1 MKYLFPLLFCCCISP
16 IFAATEPNLA
26 QANSFLSQ
34 AKNTAFEQNK
44 GQVTGADA
52 KKVQFVYK
60 SGGMSVFLLKT
71 GIAYQCSKTH
81 YPECYQPLDKFA
93 KPEEREKD
101 ERLRQKIRT
110 ETYRMDVQL
119 LGANPNA
126 NITTEGESAD
136 YVNYYN
142 HDALN
147 VRSYTKVIYHDIY
160 PNIDWVI
167 YQKGA
172 TMKYDFI
179 VHAGGKV
186 SDIRL
191 QTKDVEQLTL
201 EADGSL
207 KMANRMGSVTEQ
219 TPVSF
224 QNGATVA
231 TQFNL
236 KSNLV
241 TFDVANYDLS
251 ADLVID
257 PAIIW
262 ATYYGGNNED
272 FGYGCSTDAQGNV
285 YLAGRTTSATNIAS
299 GGHQNTFGGD
309 TDAFLVKFNTSGVR
323 QWATYYG
330 GIGSDFA
337 FSCSIDAAGN
347 IYMAGS
353 SDSPTGIAFGGF
365 QNTYGGNTDAYLVKF
380 DALGIR
386 QWATYYGGLGGEDA
400 KSCVLDNQGNIY
412 LSGLTGTGSSSAI
425 ASGGFQNT
433 SGGSIDAYLVKFNS
447 SGVRQWGTYYGGSEY
462 DAASSCALDNQ
473 GNIYLSGT
481 TVSTSGIAA
490 GGHQNTYGGG
500 NLDAF
505 LVKFNTSGVRQWA
518 TYYGGTADD
527 RSLSCA
533 VDNQGNVYVSGNTT
547 SIAGIASGGHQNN
560 NSGGFDAFLV
570 KFNGSG
576 VRQWGTYYGGSLD
589 DAARGCS
596 VDAIGNVYIV
606 GETASNTN
614 IIASSGFQNTYGGG
628 TFDGF
633 LVRFNS
639 SGVRQWGSYFGGN
652 NGDVPFACT
661 IDPFSNLYFVGY
673 TSSSNNIAS
682 NGFQNT
688 YGGGTFDAFLVK
700 ITTPITATT
709 ETENQLPTLKIYP
722 NPTRETITLSI
733 GNSEN
738 TNLQRIRICDV
749 LGKIIVQISLNA
761 TEQTFDISNW
771 AAGTYFLTTE
781 TTDGR
786 RGTQSFLKQ

>member
-81 YPECYQPLDKFA
+81 YPEGYQPLDKFA

-119 LGANPNA
+119 LGANA
-126 NITTEGESAD
+126 DARITTEGESVD

-147 VRSYTKVIYHDIY
+147 VRSYSKVTYHDIY

-172 TMKYDFI
+172 ALKYDFI

-231 TQFNL
+231 TRFNL
-236 KSNLV
+236 KNNLA
-241 TFDVANYDLS
+241 TFDVADYDKAL
-251 ADLVID
+251 DLVID
-257 PAIIW
+257 PALVW
-262 ATYYGGNNED
+262 ATYYGGSAID
-272 FGYGCSTDAQGNV
+272 DALGGSTDAQGNV
-285 YLAGRTTSATNIAS
+285 YLVGTTASGMNISS
-299 GGHQNTFGGD
+299 GGHQNTLGGSYDGYLVKLNNAGARQWATYYGGNNYDVASDCSVDINGNVYIVGFTSSATNMAVGGFQNTFGGIN
-309 TDAFLVKFNTSGVR
+309 DAFLVKFNSTGVRQWATYYGASGEEYYISCATDNQGTIYLYGSTNSRDSIASGGFQNTYGGGIGDGFVAKFNPSGARQWATYYGGSDNDGVSCVVSDNQQNIYISGYTASRSNISSGGFQNTYGGGASDGFLAKFNTSGVR

-330 GIGSDFA
+330 GSDDDLA
-337 FSCSIDAAGN
+337 YWCAIDR
-347 IYMAGS
+347 
-353 SDSPTGIAFGGF
+353 
-365 QNTYGGNTDAYLVKF
+365 QN
-380 DALGIR
+380 
-386 QWATYYGGLGGEDA
+386 
-400 KSCVLDNQGNIY
+400 NIY
-412 LSGLTGTGSSSAI
+412 LCGAT
-425 ASGGFQNT
+425 N
-433 SGGSIDAYLVKFNS
+433 
-447 SGVRQWGTYYGGSEY
+447 
-462 DAASSCALDNQ
+462 
-473 GNIYLSGT
+473 
-481 TVSTSGIAA
+481 STSGIAV
-490 GGHQNTYGGG
+490 GGFQNAYSGSTAY
-500 NLDAF
+500 DAF
-505 LVKFNTSGVRQWA
+505 LVKWNASGVRQWA
-518 TYYGGTADD
+518 TYCGGISDD
-527 RSLSCA
+527 
-533 VDNQGNVYVSGNTT
+533 SGN
-547 SIAGIASGGHQNN
+547 S
-560 NSGGFDAFLV
+560 
-570 KFNGSG
+570 
-576 VRQWGTYYGGSLD
+576 
-589 DAARGCS
+589 CS
-596 VDAIGNVYIV
+596 VDSIGNVYLV
-606 GETASNTN
+606 GTTRSAAG
-614 IIASSGFQNTYGGG
+614 IAVDGFQNAFGGFSDGFIVKINTSGARQWASYYGGVG
-628 TFDGF
+628 PDYINASTVD
-633 LVRFNS
+633 V
-639 SGVRQWGSYFGGN
+639 FG
-652 NGDVPFACT
+652 
-661 IDPFSNLYFVGY
+661 NLYIAGY
-673 TSSSNNIAS
+673 TGSTNNIAS

-688 YGGGTFDAFLVK
+688 YGGGGFDAFLAK
-700 ITTPITATT
+700 INTTTTATS
-709 ETENQLPTLKIYP
+709 EIDNQLPTLKIYP
-722 NPTRETITLSI
+722 NPTRETITVSI

-749 LGKIIVQISLNA
+749 LGKIISEKSLNA
-761 TEQTFDISNW
+761 NEQTFDISNW
-771 AAGTYFLTTE
+771 ATGTYFLTTE

-786 RGTQSFLKQ
+786 RGTQSFFKQ